1 MAAKAG
7 IWNVDKCEETQ
18 QPRWCDRQ
26 SSLGQGLGNDKV
38 SINLI
43 RANMQVWVM

>member
-7 IWNVDKCEETQ
+7 IWNVDKWEETQ
-18 QPRWCDRQ
+18 EPRWCDRQ
-26 SSLGQGLGNDKV
+26 SSLGNAKV

-43 RANMQVWVM
+43 RANMRKVWVM